1 MSRFFASLSTLSQ
14 PMAWFWGRG
23 YEFVKPMA
31 GMGSALETCLRTI
44 VVFVIP
50 IVEMAR
56 FGGIVSQAPHP

>member
-1 MSRFFASLSTLSQ
+1 
-14 PMAWFWGRG
+14 MAWFWGRG

-44 VVFVIP
+44 VVFAIP